1 MGFFGDLYNSSA
13 GWALPGGA
21 IYKGYKA
28 FTGAYG
34 DQKNAANRAADQ
46 ATAAGGAAKNTV
58 MDAEKRAQGY
68 LQPAAGAYGQ
78 MSGQLQG
85 PGYLEQLYQ
94 GGLSSEPYQRAAK
107 MGLAQMQQASAARGA
122 FNSGGAQ
129 RAEGNFLSGL
139 SSEYFKNQAN
149 LAGQAQS
156 EKQGRLGQMFGSGMQ
171 LGQAQGGLAMDA
183 GKTGAGF
190 QLQGDMAAIEARL
203 KAAGV
208 DVEKNR
214 DLIQMIMGLGQAAG
228 AASGTRVR

>member
-1 MGFFGDLYNSSA
+1 MGLFGDLYNSSA

-28 FTGAYG
+28 FTGAYD
-34 DQKNAANRAADQ
+34 DQKSAANKAADQ
-46 ATAAGGAAKNTV
+46 ATAAGGAAKGTV

-68 LQPAAGAYGQ
+68 LNPAAQAWQG

-94 GGLSSEPYQRAAK
+94 QGMSSEPFQRASKA
-107 MGLAQMQQASAARGA
+107 GLAQMQQAAAARGA

-129 RAEGNFLSGL
+129 TAEGNYLSGMA
-139 SSEYFKNQAN
+139 SNFYGQQAG
-149 LAGQAQS
+149 LAGQAQA
-156 EKQGRLGQMFGSGMQ
+156 EKQGRLGQMFGSGLQ

-208 DVEKNR
+208 DVERNR
-214 DLIQMIMGLGQAAG
+214 DLIQLILGGAKAAG
-228 AASGTRVR
+228 GAMGGG